1 MEGEECEIEDDINYN
16 NYVIPEEESTNGEG
30 EKTTRDKIT
39 RKKFLDIKMQKRL

>member
-16 NYVIPEEESTNGEG
+16 NYVIPEEESEG

-39 RKKFLDIKMQKRL
+39 RKKFLDIKTQKRL